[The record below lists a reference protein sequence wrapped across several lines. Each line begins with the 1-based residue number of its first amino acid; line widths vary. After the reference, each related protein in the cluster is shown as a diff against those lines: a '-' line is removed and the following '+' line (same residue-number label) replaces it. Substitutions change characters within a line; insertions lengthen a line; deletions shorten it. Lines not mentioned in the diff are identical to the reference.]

1 MPFPSSKF
9 AKTKLIPA
17 ALCGAAFLC
26 AMPHAQAAPIE
37 KFGAVNVA
45 GVSIDG
51 LNREE
56 ATRRLTRELQPK
68 LDAKISLAAG
78 PRELQRRRRDL
89 GIDLNLGWMLA
100 RAEENP
106 KFVPLKLH
114 VDKTRAL
121 GALRRLAPHYEI
133 QKRDA
138 RPVYSGGKVQIRPD
152 QDGIKINLG
161 GSLVRLQVVDNG
173 AGTKRVVL
181 ATHRDQP
188 KVTSAKL
195 KGINAILATY
205 STHFNPGNVKR
216 TINMKLGIKAIDGTL
231 LSPDETF
238 SLNDTVGERTQA
250 RGYRTAI
257 IFKNGYQAPGLGGG
271 ISQVTGT
278 LFNAALL
285 AGLPIV
291 TYRTHSR
298 PVSYISLGRDAT
310 VAWGS
315 FDMKFKNN
323 RDTPIFISYDIS
335 GNKATARLFGAK
347 TNQEVSVNVV
357 SQKIGEREIKAKL
370 YRTIRENGKVVSKA
384 KVGDSHYKWKVGDW
398 ED

>member
-1 MPFPSSKF
+1 MTFLSSSS
-9 AKTKLIPA
+9 ATTKIIPA
-17 ALCGAAFLC
+17 TVCGAAFFC

-37 KFGAVNVA
+37 KFGDVNVA
-45 GVSIDG
+45 GVSING

-68 LDAKISLAAG
+68 LDTEISLAAG
-78 PRELQRRRRDL
+78 PRELKRRRRDL

-100 RAEENP
+100 RAEGNP

-114 VDKTRAL
+114 VDEVQAL
-121 GALRRLAPHYEI
+121 GALRRLAPNFEI
-133 QKRDA
+133 QKREA
-138 RPVYSGGKVQIRPD
+138 RPVYSGGKVQIRAE
-152 QDGIKINLG
+152 QDGIKLNLG
-161 GSLVRLQVVDNG
+161 GSLVRLQVIDNG

-181 ATHRDQP
+181 ATHRDEP
-188 KVTSAKL
+188 KVTRAKL

-205 STHFNPGNVKR
+205 TTRFDPGNVGR
-216 TINMKLGIKAIDGTL
+216 TTNVRLGAAAIDGTL
-231 LSPDETF
+231 LSPGETF
-238 SLNDTVGERTQA
+238 SLNDTVGERTQK
-250 RGYRTAI
+250 RGYKEAI
-257 IFKNGYQAPGLGGG
+257 IFENGKQVRGLGGG

-298 PVSYISLGRDAT
+298 PVSYIPIGRDAT
-310 VAWGS
+310 VAWGQ
-315 FDMKFKNN
+315 FDMKFKND
-323 RDTPIFISYDIS
+323 RDTPIFISYDAS
-335 GNKATARLFGAK
+335 GSRATARLFGAK
-347 TNQEVSVNVV
+347 TNQDVSINVA
-357 SQKIGEREIKAKL
+357 SHKIGAREIKAKL

-384 KVGDSHYKWKVGDW
+384 KVGESHYKWKPDDV